1 MPVATTAAI
10 GSIDIVPGGRA
21 ELELRP
27 IQTPGIEQS
36 PGLPQSDATP
46 RVSFEDVF
54 SRMVDGA
61 ASADRSADA
70 QVAALAN
77 GASDDIHGTMISV
90 KEAEI
95 SLKLVASVRNKL
107 LDAFHEL
114 WRTSL

>member
-10 GSIDIVPGGRA
+10 GSIDLVPSGRA

-27 IQTPGIEQS
+27 IKSPGIEQGS
-36 PGLPQSDATP
+36 GLQQPDAQP

-54 SRMVDGA
+54 ARMVDGA
-61 ASADRSADA
+61 SSADRSARA
-70 QVAALAN
+70 QVDALAV

>member
-1 MPVATTAAI
+1 MTISTSAV
-10 GSIDIVPGGRA
+10 GSIDLVPSGRA

-27 IQTPGIEQS
+27 IQPPGIEQGPS
-36 PGLPQSDATP
+36 LQRPDAAP
-46 RVSFEDVF
+46 HVSFEDVF

-61 ASADRSADA
+61 ASADRSANA
-70 QVAALAN
+70 QVDALAV

>member
-10 GSIDIVPGGRA
+10 GSIDLVPGGRG

-27 IQTPGIEQS
+27 IRSPGIEQNPATPES
-36 PGLPQSDATP
+36 GATP

-61 ASADRSADA
+61 ASADRSARA
-70 QVAALAN
+70 QVDALAV

-90 KEAEI
+90 KEAEV